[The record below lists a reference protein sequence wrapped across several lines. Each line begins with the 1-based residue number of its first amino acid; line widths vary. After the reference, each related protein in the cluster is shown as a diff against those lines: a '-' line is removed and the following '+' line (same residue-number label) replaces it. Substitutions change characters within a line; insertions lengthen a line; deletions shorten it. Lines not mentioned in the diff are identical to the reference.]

1 MWILITLTVAIYLLF
16 NIIIT
21 LLCASEQTMTI
32 SLKALLLTLGLPM
45 MIVLIVA
52 AIIEVVRKR
61 K

>member
-21 LLCASEQTMTI
+21 LLCASEQTMNT

-45 MIVLIVA
+45 MIVLLVA
-52 AIIEVVRKR
+52 AIIEVVRKG

>member
-21 LLCASEQTMTI
+21 LLCASEQTMTT

-45 MIVLIVA
+45 MIVLLVA
-52 AIIEVVRKR
+52 AIIEVVRER